1 MTVSL
6 EQAKALVG
14 WSDTDEIVWQVEE
27 FPLGWHFWVVSR
39 KYLET
44 RAIEDALFGWSAQFV
59 IRSTGEVIRA
69 SGRANFLG
77 GAKASILQMARRCIT
92 LDQSH
97 FDDYIDERIREDPR
111 FLTQEEL
118 RRILAGLDR

>member
-27 FPLGWHFWVVSR
+27 FSFGWHFWVVSR

-44 RAIEDALFGWSAQFV
+44 QAIEDALFGWSAQFV

-69 SGRANFLG
+69 RMG
-77 GAKASILQMARRCIT
+77 GAKAHILEMARRGMT

-97 FDDYIDERIREDPR
+97 FDDYIDERLREDPR
-111 FLTQEEL
+111 FLTKEEL
-118 RRILAGLDR
+118 QRVLAELDRP